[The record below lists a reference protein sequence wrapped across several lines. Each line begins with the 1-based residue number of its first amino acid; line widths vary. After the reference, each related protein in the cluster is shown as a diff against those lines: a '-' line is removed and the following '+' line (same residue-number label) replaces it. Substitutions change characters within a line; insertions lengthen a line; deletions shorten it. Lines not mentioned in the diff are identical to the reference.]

1 MPPLGTEDC
10 GGAYIQLSE
19 MTIVGLEMRYVGPQN
34 RGFSVILIEEE
45 WKRREWV
52 AVAAIITHQLRRREG
67 RAPPPPTS
75 GDWRWRPL

>member
-34 RGFSVILIEEE
+34 RGFSVILIE
-45 WKRREWV
+45 
-52 AVAAIITHQLRRREG
+52 
-67 RAPPPPTS
+67 
-75 GDWRWRPL
+75 